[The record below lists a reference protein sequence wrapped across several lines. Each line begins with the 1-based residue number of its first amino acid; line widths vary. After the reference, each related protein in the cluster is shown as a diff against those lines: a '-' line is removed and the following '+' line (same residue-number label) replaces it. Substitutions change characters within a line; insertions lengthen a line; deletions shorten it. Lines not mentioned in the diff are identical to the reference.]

1 MKNAHGIVESNI
13 RRTRIKDKNL
23 LYNYYILKK
32 YSTRKIAEIFNVEPS
47 TVSRS
52 LNRMKIKTEYRLKLN
67 EKLIYKMY
75 VIKLF
80 SVSKISESFKCS
92 ASPVT
97 RILKSMHVKIRN
109 KDFYT
114 KLSKNGRWLGGKS
127 FEPYP
132 ICWNEKL
139 REKIRCR
146 DNYACQKCKKT
157 KKERLSV
164 HHIDYNKEN
173 CSKSNLITLCKS
185 CHITTNSNRDYWYAY
200 FTYIKENL

>member
-32 YSTRKIAEIFNVEPS
+32 YSTRKIAEIFNVGLKEVTFS
-47 TVSRS
+47 AYLKTADKVTRKEGSRS

-132 ICWNEKL
+132 ICWNE
-139 REKIRCR
+139 
-146 DNYACQKCKKT
+146 N
-157 KKERLSV
+157 
-164 HHIDYNKEN
+164 
-173 CSKSNLITLCKS
+173 
-185 CHITTNSNRDYWYAY
+185 
-200 FTYIKENL
+200 